1 MCLVNHDLVILMF
14 RSHWVVVV
22 FTALLLLPSKLW
34 RLVVWIGMSLA
45 RSNDEVVDFWK
56 DLDISPIVH
65 DDNIVVIVTV
75 VFMN

>member
-1 MCLVNHDLVILMF
+1 MCLVNHDLVILML

-34 RLVVWIGMSLA
+34 RLIVWIGMSLA

>member
-1 MCLVNHDLVILMF
+1 MCLVNHDLVNLMV